1 MHNAGR
7 RDWWWWWFARPVRR
21 AVAARYARGRHR
33 APVYLPRS
41 PMRSP
46 YRLAQINLLSRK
58 TYLSTKMTDCIPR
71 RPQRGRAPQG
81 LSVHNL
87 LREDAAC
94 APASRGGDH
103 SGTRLLTPSN
113 SSSSTPSR
121 NLGPT
126 ARLCRGPPS
135 SDRTR
140 AATRA
145 APTGARLSPARC
157 CRRSASLSRR
167 DGRALARDLLGA
179 P

>member
-7 RDWWWWWFARPVRR
+7 RDWWWWWFTRPVRR

-33 APVYLPRS
+33 APPVYLPRS
-41 PMRSP
+41 RRTDSHK
-46 YRLAQINLLSRK
+46 RQINLLSRK

-94 APASRGGDH
+94 APASWGGDH
-103 SGTRLLTPSN
+103 SGTRLLRTCTALQRVSSRRSKQITRQRAAVTPAQ
-113 SSSSTPSR
+113 TRAP
-121 NLGPT
+121 PT
-126 ARLCRGPPS
+126 AAGGR
-135 SDRTR
+135 
-140 AATRA
+140 
-145 APTGARLSPARC
+145 GARPRGHC
-157 CRRSASLSRR
+157 PRRRS
-167 DGRALARDLLGA
+167 RAVIRGWSSEKACCE

>member
-7 RDWWWWWFARPVRR
+7 RDWWWWWFTRPVRR

-33 APVYLPRS
+33 APPVYLPRS
-41 PMRSP
+41 RRTDSHK
-46 YRLAQINLLSRK
+46 LNLLSRK

-94 APASRGGDH
+94 APASWGGDH
-103 SGTRLLTPSN
+103 SGTRLLRTCTALQRVSSRRSKQITRQRAAVTPAQ
-113 SSSSTPSR
+113 TRAP
-121 NLGPT
+121 PT
-126 ARLCRGPPS
+126 AAGGREARPRG
-135 SDRTR
+135 
-140 AATRA
+140 
-145 APTGARLSPARC
+145 RC
-157 CRRSASLSRR
+157 PRRRSRAVRR
-167 DGRALARDLLGA
+167 GRSSAQACCG